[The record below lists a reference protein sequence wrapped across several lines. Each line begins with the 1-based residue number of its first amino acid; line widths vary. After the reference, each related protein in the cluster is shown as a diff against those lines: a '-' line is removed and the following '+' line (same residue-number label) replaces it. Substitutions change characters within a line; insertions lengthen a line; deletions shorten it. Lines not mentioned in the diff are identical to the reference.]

1 MNVPRD
7 MTIWAAR
14 RLREALEVTAALA
27 GNWGRDLS
35 RAEDMMMRGPDD
47 VIKIIES
54 DEYRH
59 ILQTDNVKIDQ
70 NEYFEN
76 VGDSIKIADSA

>member
-1 MNVPRD
+1 MIMISRDRVNVPRD

-35 RAEDMMMRGPDD
+35 SAEDMMRGPDD
-47 VIKIIES
+47 VIKKLKVMNIGTS
-54 DEYRH
+54 YRQ
-59 ILQTDNVKIDQ
+59 IM
-70 NEYFEN
+70 
-76 VGDSIKIADSA
+76 

>member
-1 MNVPRD
+1 MIMISRDRVNVPRD

-27 GNWGRDLS
+27 GNWGR
-35 RAEDMMMRGPDD
+35 ENMMMRGPDD

-54 DEYRH
+54 DEDRH
-59 ILQTDNVKIDQ
+59 ILRIM
-70 NEYFEN
+70 
-76 VGDSIKIADSA
+76 